1 MKKRILSLLLALV
14 MVIGLLPVTASA
26 NELDNGL
33 RYMVYDDHV
42 EITGYTG
49 NATEVVIPAEI
60 EGLPVTSIG
69 DWAFEDCS
77 SLTGIMIPDG
87 VTSINYGAF
96 YGCSSLTSIVFPD
109 SLSSISDWAF
119 YKCTSLTS
127 IMIPDNVS
135 TIGVAAF
142 SNCKGLT
149 SVVMSAGITSIESYA
164 FSGCESL
171 TSISIPATLT
181 SLGDEAFNMCYS
193 LTGFLVD
200 EGNSFFSSDSH
211 GVLFN
216 KDKSK
221 LIQAPCTISGFYSIP
236 DSVTSI
242 NNLAF
247 QSAKLVGVTI
257 PASITSIGS
266 GVFNNCR
273 NLTYVSFQEGVTR
286 IGDMMFRYCESLV
299 NVTIPAS
306 ITHIDDSAF
315 EYCANLNNITFCGDA
330 PDFGLGVFYDV
341 TATVYY
347 PAGNTTWTEDVL
359 KYSGGNLNIIP
370 YDTNHTHEYSSE
382 VIAPTCTAQGYTTY
396 ICSCGDSYEADYVDA
411 LGHDYA
417 DGFCTRCGEADPDY
431 VKPVENPFTDVPAGC
446 WYEAPVLWA
455 LENGITTGT
464 SDTTFSPGDKCL
476 RAHVVTFLWNAEKCP
491 EPAAAAST
499 FTDVPA
505 GAWYEKPVLW
515 AVENGITSGTSA
527 TKFGAGDVCSR
538 YQVVF
543 FLWKAAGSPE
553 PKTTVNPFTDVKPS
567 HFFYKAVLW
576 AVENG
581 ITSGTSATTF
591 GPTVPCNR
599 AQVVTFLYA
608 AYN

>member
-1 MKKRILSLLLALV
+1 MKKCALSLLLALV

-69 DWAFEDCS
+69 NWAFEACS

-109 SLSSISDWAF
+109 SVSSISDWAF
-119 YKCTSLTS
+119 YNCTSLTS

-135 TIGVAAF
+135 TIGEAAF

-193 LTGFLVD
+193 LTGFVVD
-200 EGNSFFSSDSH
+200 EGNSIFSSDSH

-266 GVFNNCR
+266 GVFNNCK
-273 NLTYVSFQEGVTR
+273 NLNNVSFQEGVTR

-315 EYCANLNNITFCGDA
+315 EYCANLNSITFCGDA
-330 PDFGLGVFYDV
+330 PDFGLDVFYGV

-347 PAGNTTWTEDVL
+347 PASNTTWTEDVL
-359 KYSGGNLNIIP
+359 KYSGGNLIIIP
-370 YDTNHTHEYSSE
+370 YDTNHIHEYSSE
-382 VIAPTCTAQGYTTY
+382 VIAPTCTEQGYTTY
-396 ICSCGDSYEADYVDA
+396 TCSCGDSYAADYVDA

-417 DGFCTRCGEADPDY
+417 EGTCTRCGEADPNHQ
-431 VKPVENPFTDVPAGC
+431 PARNPFTDVPAGAF
-446 WYEAPVLWA
+446 YEAPVLWA
-455 LENGITTGT
+455 LENGITTGAT
-464 SDTTFSPGDKCL
+464 ADTFNPNGQCL
-476 RAHVVTFLWNAEKCP
+476 RAHVVTFLHRAAGNP
-491 EPAAAAST
+491 EPT
-499 FTDVPA
+499 VVNNPFTDVKTSDFFYA
-505 GAWYEKPVLW
+505 PVLW
-515 AVENGITSGTSA
+515 AVEKGITNGTGAA
-527 TKFGAGDVCSR
+527 TFGSYDVCNR
-538 YQVVF
+538 AAVVT
-543 FLWKAAGSPE
+543 FLWRAAGSPE
-553 PKTTVNPFTDVKPS
+553 PKTTDNPFTDVRS
-567 HFFYKAVLW
+567 SDFFYKPVLW
-576 AVENG
+576 AIENG
-581 ITSGTSATTF
+581 ITNGVDATHF
-591 GPTVPCNR
+591 GPTSPCNR
-599 AQVVTFLYA
+599 AQVVTFLYR